1 MMIKTLFENQRDYL
15 NHFFDS
21 VSLKEVES
29 AFEKILQCKGTVIL
43 SGVGKSGH
51 IAQKIAATLVSTG
64 TKASFLSPSHALHGD
79 IGVISSEDIFLGFS
93 KSGESQELLDLL
105 PYVQKRGVTT
115 IAIVSQL
122 ASRLSKNCELS
133 VHLPVKKEL
142 CPYDLA
148 PTTSTA
154 VQLIFGDCLA
164 IGLMQA
170 KQFTVGDFAS
180 NHPAGLLGRKITLKV
195 ADLMLKGDEIPNCQR
210 EDKLIDLLHKL
221 SAKRCGCLL
230 VVDRDFHL
238 QGIFTDGDLRRSIEI
253 KGPDILQRP
262 IGELMTLSPQTISA
276 DLLALAAM
284 KKMEENPN
292 RLITVL
298 PVIEKGQLVGLIR
311 MHDII
316 QAGLRL

>member
-1 MMIKTLFENQRDYL
+1 MIKTLFDKQRDYL

-21 VSLKEVES
+21 VCLQEVEIV
-29 AFEKILQCKGTVIL
+29 FQQIFQCKGAVIL

-64 TKASFLSPSHALHGD
+64 TKSFFLSPSHALHGD
-79 IGVISSEDIFLGFS
+79 IGTLSSEDIFLGFS

-105 PYVQKRGVTT
+105 PYVQKRGLTT
-115 IAIVSQL
+115 IAIVSQS
-122 ASRLSKNCELS
+122 ASRLSNRCTLT

-142 CPYDLA
+142 CPYNLA
-148 PTTSTA
+148 PTTSAA

-164 IGLMQA
+164 IGLMEA
-170 KQFTVGDFAS
+170 KQFTIGDFAS

-195 ADLMLKGDEIPNCQR
+195 TELMLKQEDIPHCHR
-210 EDKLIDLLHKL
+210 KDKLIDLLHKL

-230 VVDRDFHL
+230 VVDCAFHL
-238 QGIFTDGDLRRSIEI
+238 EGIFTDGDLRRAIEI
-253 KGPDILQRP
+253 KGPDVLQKP
-262 IGELMTLSPQTISA
+262 IEELMTVSPQTISA

-284 KKMEENPN
+284 RKMEENAH

-298 PVIEKGQLVGLIR
+298 PVMDKGRLVGLIR

-316 QAGLRL
+316 QAGLRS